1 MTNHTRY
8 LTFDAD
14 DNLIDYLIE
23 LVFETLQRWPED
35 YYLSDFNENWAD
47 SHISNIWDEYWTCLT
62 QEQQSEMM
70 DYVVSCVAESFD

>member
-14 DNLIDYLIE
+14 NNLIDYLIE

-35 YYLSDFNENWAD
+35 YYLSDFNENWVD
-47 SHISNIWDEYWTCLT
+47 SHISNIWYEFWECLNK
-62 QEQQSEMM
+62 EQQSEIM
-70 DYVVSCVAESFD
+70 DYVVSYVSESF